1 MRGRVDVMDDFEER
15 VLSDLSELK
24 AHMRWVVGSGNQ
36 GKIQEI
42 EERLNRHETHLQR
55 MVGVGSALAAAIT
68 VMNLVVNFLKM
79 HR

>member
-1 MRGRVDVMDDFEER
+1 MDGFEER

-36 GKIQEI
+36 GKIQEM

-55 MVGVGSALAAAIT
+55 MMGVGSAIAAVIT
-68 VMNLVVNFLKM
+68 VMNLIVNFLRL